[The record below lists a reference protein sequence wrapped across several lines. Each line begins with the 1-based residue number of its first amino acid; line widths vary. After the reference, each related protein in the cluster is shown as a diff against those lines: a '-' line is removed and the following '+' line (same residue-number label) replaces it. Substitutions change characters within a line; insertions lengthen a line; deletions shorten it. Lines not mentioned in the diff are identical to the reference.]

1 MKSLIDIARA
11 EIGQTE
17 KPLTWYPL
25 KGYEGLY
32 EITQCGMV
40 RVIGNQKALNSVL
53 GKNGSNVLSQ
63 QLTKFGY
70 KKVLLSKDGLRKTY
84 TVHRLVALTFID
96 NPFNKKT
103 VNHIDGNKT
112 NNNLSNLEWATQ
124 SENVLHSFNQLGK
137 KSVWLGKKGALSHS
151 AKSVICLQNGFV
163 FDTVKDAAEFVRTIP
178 SEMSKHLSGKSRK
191 IKGHSF
197 QFV

>member
-17 KPLTWYPL
+17 KPLKWHPL
-25 KGYEGLY
+25 KGHEGLY
-32 EITQCGMV
+32 EITQCGSV
-40 RVIGNQKALNSVL
+40 RVVGSQKALNSVI
-53 GKNGSNVLSQ
+53 GKNGTNVLSQ

-112 NNNLSNLEWATQ
+112 NNHLSNLEWATQ

-137 KSVWLGKKGALSHS
+137 KSNWLGRKGSLSHS

-163 FDTVKDAAEFVRTIP
+163 FDTVKDASDFVRTLP
-178 SEMSKHLSGKSRK
+178 SEMSKHLAGKSRK